1 MHAENKYRAL
11 FPPSPVLAYRALLF
25 IIYGALNVNA
35 IKSARHEYDIK
46 LHIPLAINYA
56 DRAAQSCTILWT
68 NKIRKLIK

>member
-1 MHAENKYRAL
+1 MPKINRALLTPSHQMHAR
-11 FPPSPVLAYRALLF
+11 RALLF
-25 IIYGALNVNA
+25 IIYGELNVNA